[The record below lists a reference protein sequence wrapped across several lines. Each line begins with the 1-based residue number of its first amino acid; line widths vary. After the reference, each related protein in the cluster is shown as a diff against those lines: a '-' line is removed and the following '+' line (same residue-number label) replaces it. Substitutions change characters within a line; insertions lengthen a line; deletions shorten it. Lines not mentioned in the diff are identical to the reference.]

1 MRGLL
6 LLGSAMLCCASAAY
20 AETNEALKAKPAKY
34 AWDAAVDTEA
44 AVSCLLENNS
54 LNVQTIKKPGYVDLA
69 MYMSW
74 KRMLLVTITPT
85 AQGVH
90 VEARGQM
97 AKAAQNALP
106 CMGLPRVKGLAPL
119 G

>member
-1 MRGLL
+1 MRGL
-6 LLGSAMLCCASAAY
+6 MLAGVAALTCASAAY
-20 AETNEALKAKPAKY
+20 AETNEQLKAKPAKY
-34 AWDAAVDTEA
+34 VWDATVDSDA

-69 MYMSW
+69 MYSSW

-85 AQGVH
+85 ATGVH

-97 AKAAQNALP
+97 AKAAQNAKP
-106 CMGLPRVKGLAPL
+106 CMGLPAVKGLAPL